1 MLPANLEF
9 IFSHRY
15 CFVNRTDK
23 SIVLIG
29 MMGTGKSLV
38 GKLLEKKTGFAR
50 FDTDEM
56 ISLKL
61 RMSVDEIFST
71 HGEQYFRDLET
82 ETLRSLSP
90 HGPAI
95 VVTGGGIVLR
105 AGNVELLKEMGVV
118 VWLDADEATLR
129 ARIHCLEDRPL
140 LRTAN
145 PTASLLELQQTRE
158 PLYSKTSD
166 LRVDISQ
173 TNPEEIAELI
183 LKGTRNLA
191 VGE

>member
-1 MLPANLEF
+1 
-9 IFSHRY
+9 
-15 CFVNRTDK
+15 
-23 SIVLIG
+23 

-38 GKLLEKKTGFAR
+38 GKLLEEKTGFAR
-50 FDTDEM
+50 FDTDEI
-56 ISLKL
+56 ISSKL

-82 ETLRSLSP
+82 ETLRSLSR

-105 AGNVELLKEMGVV
+105 AENVELLNEMGIV
-118 VWLDADEATLR
+118 VWLDADETTLR
-129 ARIHCLEDRPL
+129 ARIHCLQDRPL

-145 PTASLLELQQTRE
+145 PPASLLELRQTRE
-158 PLYSKTSD
+158 PLYSKVSD

-173 TNPEEIAELI
+173 ANAEEIAELI
-183 LKGTRNLA
+183 LKDIRNVA